1 MCAICIRV
9 SSSKVLVLIGL
20 NGFFS
25 YKNKIPK
32 GTYSKHPPIKTNG
45 AVQYAHLTFAI
56 KKKGGNAAQA
66 NATSALKN
74 GRIFSSSRFDVR

>member
-1 MCAICIRV
+1 V
-9 SSSKVLVLIGL
+9 HVLIGL
-20 NGFFS
+20 NGFFF

-56 KKKGGNAAQA
+56 KKKRGQCCSG
-66 NATSALKN
+66 K
-74 GRIFSSSRFDVR
+74 RDVRLKERENLLKLTL